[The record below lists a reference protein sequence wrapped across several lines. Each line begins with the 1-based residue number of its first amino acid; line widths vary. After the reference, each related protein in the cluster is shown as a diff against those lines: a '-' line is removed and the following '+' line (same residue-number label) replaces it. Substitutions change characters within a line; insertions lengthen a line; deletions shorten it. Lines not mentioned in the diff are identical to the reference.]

1 MSRSLPIKAKRPRPR
16 WYLQVLRLHLA
27 RLLLLPPRERLSRA
41 FALLAAIALIGT
53 LFAYGDM
60 TVGQAQ
66 VVDGVEVHLAWV
78 NFLIQLA
85 IMIVSALISY
95 ALAPKPKDAEVA
107 KANVPVAEEGK
118 GIERVYGTV
127 WFDDPFIL
135 GFKQL
140 GTIPIKAKGGK
151 K

>member
-1 MSRSLPIKAKRPRPR
+1 MSRRPPIKAKRPRLR
-16 WYLQVLRLHLA
+16 WYLQLARLHGA

-41 FALLAAIALIGT
+41 FALLAAAALLGT
-53 LFAYGDM
+53 LVAYGDLSS
-60 TVGQAQ
+60 TRTQ
-66 VVDGVEVHLAWV
+66 VVDGVEVQLAWI

-127 WFDDPFIL
+127 WFDDPFML

>member
-1 MSRSLPIKAKRPRPR
+1 MSRRPPIKAKRPRLR
-16 WYLQVLRLHLA
+16 WYLQVARLHMA
-27 RLLLLPPRERLSRA
+27 RLLLLPPRERLSRV
-41 FALLAAIALIGT
+41 FALLAAAALIGS
-53 LFAYGDM
+53 LFAYGDISRDQARV
-60 TVGQAQ
+60 VG
-66 VVDGVEVHLAWV
+66 DVEVHLAWI
-78 NFLIQLA
+78 NFLVQLA

-127 WFDDPFIL
+127 WFEDPFIL

>member
-1 MSRSLPIKAKRPRPR
+1 L
-16 WYLQVLRLHLA
+16 W
-27 RLLLLPPRERLSRA
+27 LLPGRELLSRA
-41 FALLAAIALIGT
+41 FALLAGIALLGT
-53 LFAYGDM
+53 LFAYGDLS
-60 TVGQAQ
+60 VEQAQ
-66 VVDGVEVHLAWV
+66 VVDGVEVHVAWI
-78 NFLIQLA
+78 NFVIQLV

-127 WFDDPFIL
+127 WFEDPYML